1 MHSEVRSTSLNPR
14 VGTRLLLVNAPVMAS
29 IGLCIARH
37 PILSLQTADLQTRIV
52 SRLRY
57 EFKEQ
62 KNVQAGAVLQLSLAC
77 LSFLTAFLPAGP
89 CLRGHPCGGGGFVT
103 SSAWGEAKVGDWA
116 SSGLAG
122 TGRCLRLPN
131 ALLRLAISTDFL
143 IWFLG
148 RSQKQFSS
156 RDPQPCCLAAFI
168 SLSSFVC

>member
-62 KNVQAGAVLQLSLAC
+62 RNVQAGAVLQLSLAC

-116 SSGLAG
+116 GTEQSGHLHKAFHPAQVQDSPGQDAVCACRMHFSGLPF
-122 TGRCLRLPN
+122 LPT
-131 ALLRLAISTDFL
+131 S
-143 IWFLG
+143 
-148 RSQKQFSS
+148 
-156 RDPQPCCLAAFI
+156 
-168 SLSSFVC
+168 